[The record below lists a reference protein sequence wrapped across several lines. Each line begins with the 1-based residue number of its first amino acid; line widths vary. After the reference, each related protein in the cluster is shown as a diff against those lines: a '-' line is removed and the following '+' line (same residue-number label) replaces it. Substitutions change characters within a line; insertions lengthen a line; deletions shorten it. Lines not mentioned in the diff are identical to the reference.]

1 MHRERK
7 KDGGTDRSKTSMAEF
22 GQRNLNFH
30 YRLPLTLGECL
41 IYFVKCH
48 APRETEQ
55 NHIRG
60 QNLTLWHEASRNP
73 VCKEERWGN
82 TCSVRFLRLVEIV
95 ITVIHSK
102 LFFFSF
108 CQPAAQIRFYI
119 AIVEVTDVI
128 SHCLV

>member
-73 VCKEERWGN
+73 VCKEERWRN
-82 TCSVRFLRLVEIV
+82 TCSVRFLRLV

-102 LFFFSF
+102 LFFFFFFFFFLPTSSTD
-108 CQPAAQIRFYI
+108 QILHSNRRGN
-119 AIVEVTDVI
+119 
-128 SHCLV
+128 